1 LAAKC
6 GCMYADG
13 IINNMVLEQVEA
25 KKLRF
30 EKFRSKEKF
39 EVKDYFQQLR
49 RARKIRD
56 VTKTSLNRLHLIDDI
71 FFVKSD

>member
-1 LAAKC
+1 
-6 GCMYADG
+6 MYADG